1 MTFNLVYKA
10 TTQFNRYRITKTCCC
25 LSYTNVNK
33 LNEMNYN
40 HDFVLI
46 LNVN

>member
-1 MTFNLVYKA
+1 MTEGLMRHRHQERMNA
-10 TTQFNRYRITKTCCC
+10 QN
-25 LSYTNVNK
+25 NVNK

-40 HDFVLI
+40 HDFSLI